1 MSLAGLLNAS
11 VAQAQ
16 ELQRKDGPVSIDG
29 DGIVMASLRHV
40 LKPGQLVVVTE
51 DSGHETK
58 GIVRDLTDAALT
70 LEGKIVPA
78 STIYAVRQ
86 TDPLGDGTL
95 AGMGV
100 GIGATVA
107 FAATCG
113 RYEFSEERGLCQAAA
128 VTSALLVVPLAAFI
142 GRQIDRAVGD
152 RELYRRP
159 VHHVVRASLSPI
171 WRPAG
176 LGIQLSVALSRVP
189 DRTRPLGGSPV
200 ENRLH
205 ASGRIST
212 MSPILA
218 PSTRISVRRP

>member
-1 MSLAGLLNAS
+1 MPRTRVPFLSRSLVTLLIVTSLAGLLNAS
-11 VAQAQ
+11 VAEAQA
-16 ELQRKDGPVSIDG
+16 LQLKDGLVPFEG
-29 DGIVMASLRHV
+29 DRTVMASLRAAV
-40 LKPGQLVVVTE
+40 KPGQLVVVTE

-58 GIVRDLTDAALT
+58 GIVRELTDVALT
-70 LEGKIVPA
+70 LEGKAFPA
-78 STIYAVRQ
+78 SSIYAVRQ
-86 TDPLGDGTL
+86 TDPLGNGTL

-159 VHHVVRASLSPI
+159 VHRVVRASLSPV
-171 WRPAG
+171 WQPTG
-176 LGIQLSVALSRVP
+176 LGIQLSVAVGRVP
-189 DRTRPLGGSPV
+189 
-200 ENRLH
+200 
-205 ASGRIST
+205 
-212 MSPILA
+212 
-218 PSTRISVRRP
+218 